1 MAMGSDKQFSRPI
14 LAHAHFL
21 LAVSKKRPAFLAN
34 VGYVKVLT
42 HNTEPQPRRQVMN
55 TVKFIGMDVHKNSI
69 TLAIADADRSDQPR
83 IYGTIHNDLDALDKF
98 CRKMVSTTKQLHF
111 VYEAGPCGYGI
122 YRHLTGKGFDCMV
135 AAPSM
140 IPKKSGDR
148 IKNDHR
154 DAKILARLH
163 RAGELTAVY
172 VPDGQDEAMRDL
184 TRAREDAVIAA
195 RKAKQRLS
203 AFLLRNRVIYT
214 GRSRWSKAF
223 FNWLS
228 DMAMPYPA
236 QQVALQEYI
245 DAVHENLKRVERLTD
260 QIRLLTPGWR
270 WAPVV
275 SVLQAARG
283 VSLIV
288 AVTLLAEMGDL
299 SRFENPSQLMA
310 HLGLVP
316 SEHSSGDSIKKG
328 GITKTGNSHARRAL
342 IEAAWAYRMP
352 ARVSRSLLK
361 RQQELPDGVCQI
373 AWKAQLRLCA
383 RFRRLLA
390 KGKTKQVAV
399 TAVARELSAF
409 LWSIAK
415 QIQPVV

>member
-1 MAMGSDKQFSRPI
+1 
-14 LAHAHFL
+14 
-21 LAVSKKRPAFLAN
+21 
-34 VGYVKVLT
+34 
-42 HNTEPQPRRQVMN
+42 MN
-55 TVKFIGMDVHKNSI
+55 SVKFIGMDVHKNSI
-69 TLAIADADRSDQPR
+69 TIAISDADRCGQPR
-83 IYGTIHNDLDALDKF
+83 IYGAINNDLDALDKF
-98 CRKMVSTTKQLHF
+98 CRKMVSTTKQLYF

-122 YRHLTGKGFDCMV
+122 YRHLTSKGFDCMV

-140 IPKKSGDR
+140 IPRKSGDR

-154 DAKILARLH
+154 DAKMLARLH

-195 RKAKQRLS
+195 RKAKQRLN
-203 AFLLRNRVIYT
+203 AFLLRNRIIYT
-214 GRSRWSKAF
+214 GRSRWSQAF

-228 DMAMPYPA
+228 DVAMPYPA

-260 QIRLLTPGWR
+260 QIRLLASDWR
-270 WAPVV
+270 MAPVV
-275 SVLQAARG
+275 SALQAARG

-288 AVTLLAEMGDL
+288 AATLLSEMGDL
-299 SRFENPSQLMA
+299 SRFDNPTQLMA

-316 SEHSSGDSIKKG
+316 SEYSSGDSIKKG

-352 ARVSRSLLK
+352 ARVSRPLLK
-361 RQQELPDGVCQI
+361 RQQQLPDVVCQV

-383 RFRRLLA
+383 RFRKLLA
-390 KGKTKQVAV
+390 KGKSKQVAV
-399 TAVARELSAF
+399 TAIARELSAF

-415 QIQPVV
+415 QMQPVV